1 MKNHAIFTFFLCL
14 LLSIP
19 HLKAQNTEIFLG
31 PSLYAA
37 TPTSVNIWW
46 HVKEAVATHQV
57 EFGTNKKKLEEKVE
71 LDENTAY
78 PHVELKGLQAG
89 TEYFYRV
96 TSGKTTSDIFSFK
109 LPEPDKPF
117 RMVFWSDNQGGFETF
132 RDKTVPLMM
141 EQKPDLLLTAGDLVS
156 DGAQYNHWVDH
167 LYGPAKELLRSVP
180 WYPVRGNHD
189 YSDDN
194 DLCYDMLPLPVNDH
208 YYAVSYGP
216 LRIVVIDSN
225 NDSDAQWE
233 WLDEEVNSDAWKNAK
248 YRMVAFHH
256 PAFNSIWD
264 SPGYDGRALYRTKL
278 VPLIEGAY
286 GDIVIN
292 GHMHAYE
299 RLRRLIGN
307 DEFIEYVVI
316 GGAGGTLDTVKV
328 YQWPFSVI
336 QYSTHHIL
344 VADID
349 DEKMLLKMIEL
360 DTEKVLDVF
369 MIPANEVEKTEKD
382 RVGH

>member
-1 MKNHAIFTFFLCL
+1 MRNSIFCTFTLGL
-14 LLSIP
+14 LLAGTL
-19 HLKAQNTEIFLG
+19 LKAQNDGIFLG
-31 PSLYAA
+31 PSLYAP
-37 TPTSVNIWW
+37 TPSSVHIWW
-46 HVKEAVATHQV
+46 HVKEAMSAHQV
-57 EFGTNKKKLEEKVE
+57 EYGTNKKKLDQQVI
-71 LDENTAY
+71 LNENTAY
-78 PHVELKGLQAG
+78 PHIELTGLQAG
-89 TEYFYRV
+89 TAYFYRV
-96 TSGKTTSDIFSFK
+96 KSGDISSEIFSFK

-156 DGAQYNHWVDH
+156 DGAQYTHWVDH
-167 LYGPAKELLRSVP
+167 LYGPARELIRTVP

-189 YSDDN
+189 YSEDN
-194 DLCYDMLPLPVNDH
+194 DLCYDMLPLPNNDH

-216 LRIVVIDSN
+216 LRLVIIDSN

-233 WLDEEVNSDAWKNAK
+233 WLDEQLNSDAWKNAK
-248 YRMVAFHH
+248 YRLVAFHH
-256 PAFNSIWD
+256 PAFNSLWD
-264 SPGYDGRALYRTKL
+264 SPDNDGRALYRTKL
-278 VPLIEGAY
+278 VPMIEGAY
-286 GDIVIN
+286 GDMVIN

-299 RLRRLIGN
+299 RLRRLMGN
-307 DEFIEYVVI
+307 DEFIEYVII

-360 DTEKVLDVF
+360 DTDKVLDVF
-369 MIPANEVEKTEKD
+369 MIPANKVKAAEKEKAE
-382 RVGH
+382 